1 MLGLERVGA
10 MFSWSIKQ
18 PIMHRIDMDDKE
30 RKYKK
35 EKERK
40 FLKKKKKKKKKG
52 LFGTFSENNSHKIVF

>member
-18 PIMHRIDMDDKE
+18 PSMHRIDMDDKE

-35 EKERK
+35 EKENGKEKERK
-40 FLKKKKKKKKKG
+40 FLKKKKKEKKG
-52 LFGTFSENNSHKIVF
+52 SVWNIFRK